1 MANIKN
7 LGLYIGLLCIIGIMA
22 IFFFDAYIGV
32 YDTLYVTERGW
43 EREIAFDIS
52 YPEHIGTEYGEA
64 IYFTY
69 AVTNNMF
76 EEYDTYIEASVWRG
90 DEKNLT
96 LFSANESITPF
107 DNTTVKWV
115 LETEKLEPNTNYIL
129 KINTDTFE
137 RIIHMNF
144 DQPPKEVIIYAE
156 RGTPLQEIEKEER

>member
-1 MANIKN
+1 MAKVKN
-7 LGLYIGLLCIIGIMA
+7 LGLYIGILCAIGIMA
-22 IFFFDAYIGV
+22 IFFFDAYIGI
-32 YDTLYVTERGW
+32 YDTLYVTGDGW
-43 EREIAFDIS
+43 DVEITFDRS
-52 YPEHIGTEYGEA
+52 YPEFGTEYGEA

-90 DEKNLT
+90 YEKNLT
-96 LFSANESITPF
+96 LFSANESIKPF

-137 RIIHMNF
+137 RILPMYFH
-144 DQPPKEVIIYAE
+144 QPPKEVIIYAE